1 MAENQN
7 WLRTGMIGIFLLAIT
22 AVFLGMIRGFLEALF
37 LAAVFSA
44 MAMPLYRTFLVWL
57 RDHQAMAS
65 ALTIILL
72 TIAVLLPSLLL
83 LALIAGQAADLAAIA
98 GPWAQGAVEF
108 LSDFRLKL
116 PEWFPFREKLQGA
129 GPQIASKIA
138 GFAGQIGQFLVGSV
152 AAATQGTARF
162 FLQLFVLLYAM
173 FYFLMDGPA
182 IVEKLMRMTTLG
194 IDLQR
199 QILSRGFVVARATIR
214 GSLVIG
220 AIQGLLGGLG
230 FWIFGIPNF
239 VLWGAVMAVS
249 SLIPGIGTALVWI
262 PAAIY
267 LFAIGS
273 SLPALGLLAWSA
285 VLVGAIDNVLRP
297 TLVGGEAKMP
307 DLVILVSTFGGLAT
321 FGATGLILGPVLAAV
336 FFTAWEVF
344 AAANQPATK
353 AGAE

>member
-1 MAENQN
+1 LADNQN
-7 WLRTGMIGIFLLAIT
+7 WLRTGMTGILLLAIT
-22 AVFLGMIRGFLEALF
+22 AVFLDMVRGFLEALF

-44 MAMPLYRTFLVWL
+44 VAMPLYRTILVWL
-57 RDHQAMAS
+57 RGHRAMAS

-72 TIAVLLPSLLL
+72 TIAILLPSLLL
-83 LALIAGQAADLAAIA
+83 LVLIAGQAADLAANA

-108 LSDFRLKL
+108 LSDFQLKL
-116 PEWFPFREKLQGA
+116 PEWFPLREKLQSA

-138 GFAGQIGQFLVGSV
+138 NFAGQIGRFLVGSV
-152 AAATQGTARF
+152 AAVTQGTARF

-173 FYFLMDGPA
+173 FYFLTDGPA
-182 IVEKLMRMTTLG
+182 IVEKLMRMTTLRM
-194 IDLQR
+194 DVQQ
-199 QILSRGFVVARATIR
+199 QILTQGFVVARATIR

-220 AIQGLLGGLG
+220 AIQGLLGGFG

-262 PAAIY
+262 PAVIY
-267 LFAIGS
+267 LFAIGAT
-273 SLPALGLLAWSA
+273 LPAAGLLAWSA
-285 VLVGAIDNVLRP
+285 IVVGAIDNVLRP

-321 FGATGLILGPVLAAV
+321 FGATGLILGPVIAAV
-336 FFTAWEVF
+336 FFTAWDVF
-344 AAANQPATK
+344 AAANQPENRP
-353 AGAE
+353 GAE